1 LGNNPKLGYDS
12 VHRSKMD
19 GRNKGRLQQKSDIHV
34 SEISINISR
43 QGKGRTK
50 AKEDTPTECTSGV
63 VEVVIDDD

>member
-1 LGNNPKLGYDS
+1 
-12 VHRSKMD
+12 MD